1 MKVVRLRSRCAGERG
16 SVITGW
22 LAKLAVTLGVLGVLA
37 FDLISIGASRVGA
50 ADDAG
55 NAAIAASQAWEETH
69 DVQQA
74 YNAAVDAAGEHGET
88 VDTKNFVIDP
98 DSTVHLTVRRTAKTV
113 VLGHIGFLAHFT
125 HVAEAG
131 KGQALP

>member
-1 MKVVRLRSRCAGERG
+1 MKVVRLRARCAGERG

-37 FDLISIGASRVGA
+37 FDLISIGAARVGA

-55 NAAIAASQAWEETH
+55 TAAIAASQAWEETH
-69 DVQQA
+69 DLQQA
-74 YNAAVDAAGEHGET
+74 YNAAAESAGEHHET

-98 DSTVHLTVRRTAKTV
+98 DNTVHLTVRRTAKTV
-113 VLGHIGFLAHFT
+113 VFGHIGFLAHFA
-125 HVAEAG
+125 HVVETG